1 MSLVRLMVDLPDS
14 ISGRAAAERIELAAA
29 DSAQAVTLFEIP
41 GTPAWRVEA
50 YFTEE
55 PDLAALKAALAPD
68 IVSLAFALEPVPDE
82 NWVAISQAALP
93 PVTAGRFVIHG
104 SHDREKV
111 GRRATAI
118 EIDAGEAF
126 GTAHHATTQGCL
138 LSLDSIARTSRPR
151 KVLDLGCGSGVL
163 AIAAARTLPRARIV
177 ASDIDPAATA
187 VASANAANNRV
198 ASRIRIV
205 TAKGLGSPVLRQA
218 QPFDLVLANILA
230 APLIALAPA
239 MARAVAP
246 WATVVLSGILTEQSR
261 EVEAAYRAAGFV
273 LRRKLILAGWST
285 LVLVRRPPE

>member
-1 MSLVRLMVDLPDS
+1 MSLVRITVDLPDS
-14 ISGRAAAERIELAAA
+14 ITARAAAERIELAAA

-50 YFTEE
+50 YFGEE

-68 IVSLAFALEPVPDE
+68 IVPLDFALEPVPDE

-93 PVTAGRFVIHG
+93 PVTAGRFVVHG

-111 GRRATAI
+111 GGRTTAI

-138 LSLDSIARTSRPR
+138 ISIDALARTTRPR
-151 KVLDLGCGSGVL
+151 TVLDLGCGSGVL
-163 AIAAARTLPRARIV
+163 AIAAARAIPRARII
-177 ASDIDPAATA
+177 ASDIDDAATA
-187 VASANAANNRV
+187 VARANAINNRV

-205 TAKGLGSPVLRQA
+205 TARGLDSPALRQA

-230 APLIALAPA
+230 APLIQLAPA
-239 MARAVAP
+239 IARAMAP
-246 WATVVLSGILTEQSR
+246 NGRAVLSGILTEQSR
-261 EVEAAYRAAGFV
+261 QVEAAYRAAGFH
-273 LRRKLILAGWST
+273 LRRKIILAGWST
-285 LVLVRRPPE
+285 LILGRRPPG